1 MKQEEIQ
8 EKLQSAFSSDVIQAY
23 AEFQGQVYMTIA
35 PEKIREV
42 CLFLR
47 NDPDLAFN
55 FLSFVGAVDRYPD
68 KRRFEV
74 VYQLYS
80 LEKTHRFRIKALI
93 DQTEAAPA
101 SIDSVVN
108 IWPTANW
115 HERETAEMFGIVF
128 NGHPDPRKLLLPDN
142 WEVHPLRKD
151 FSVLGN
157 DQDTPDLPSRTGN

>member
-23 AEFQGQVYMTIA
+23 AEFQGQVYDDCSH

-68 KRRFEV
+68 KPRFEV

-80 LEKTHRFRIKALI
+80 LKKKHRFRIKALI
-93 DQTEAAPA
+93 DETEEAPA

-108 IWPTANW
+108 VWPTANGTS
-115 HERETAEMFGIVF
+115 RNSGDVRILF
-128 NGHPDPRKLLLPDN
+128 NGHRIRENYFYRTIGKCIHLEKIFPSWAMIKI
-142 WEVHPLRKD
+142 LR
-151 FSVLGN
+151 
-157 DQDTPDLPSRTGN
+157 DLPSRTGN